1 MTETQQGD
9 SPQISSATG
18 VCQKHAYEIES
29 HYQQRKAIFD
39 KIYQES
45 GSESKAESLSQVW
58 YNMKEG
64 GCHYQPAV
72 EEELRRYEKT
82 RE

>member
-1 MTETQQGD
+1 MSGIAETPANNGA
-9 SPQISSATG
+9 PA

-39 KIYQES
+39 KVYKES
-45 GSESKAESLSQVW
+45 GSEEKAESLSQVW

-64 GCHYQPAV
+64 GCRYQAAV
-72 EEELRRYEKT
+72 EEELHQYETKK
-82 RE
+82 E